1 MRVLVTGAAGF
12 VGSHLCERLVGE
24 GHEVVGIDALLDYYD
39 LRLKERNLRLVRAV
53 GGDFRFEHADINTVV
68 LSELLSDIEVVFHL
82 AGQPGVR
89 ASWGQEFDI
98 YLQSNI
104 AATQKLLEAARAVG
118 VRRVVYASSSS
129 VYGDRAAFPTR
140 EDLSPSPRSPY
151 GVTKLA
157 GEHLAVLY
165 AQNYGLE
172 TISLRYHTVYGPR
185 QRPDMATDRLIKCA
199 LTGDIF
205 TIFGALD
212 YIRDFTFVSD
222 IVDATI
228 RAGVSS
234 EARGTVLNVAG
245 GSSITMRALI
255 ELIEGATGNAI
266 NVEDRGP
273 IAGDVKR
280 TGGDISLAQRVL
292 GWTPQV
298 TLAEGIR
305 VQLEQVRQDLDLLR
319 V

>member
-12 VGSHLCERLVGE
+12 VGSHLFERLVGG

-199 LTGDIF
+199 LTGDTF

-234 EARGTVLNVAG
+234 EA
-245 GSSITMRALI
+245 
-255 ELIEGATGNAI
+255 
-266 NVEDRGP
+266 
-273 IAGDVKR
+273 
-280 TGGDISLAQRVL
+280 
-292 GWTPQV
+292 
-298 TLAEGIR
+298 
-305 VQLEQVRQDLDLLR
+305 
-319 V
+319 